1 MDKKNI
7 KKILNRVKENTRMEC
22 IRIRTRVS
30 EKSLPLTASKFGGTP
45 YWPDINNYPVANKRK
60 VYMTLLA
67 QINFSDLP
75 KNSVFPNKGLLQFF
89 LLDNDWPS
97 EYRVVYH
104 KDIDE
109 SVTPLPCFH
118 EGELDASKKINEY
131 IPTTLM
137 QDTVVVKMAN
147 GIKCSMDF
155 HGEKFF
161 WGDAGFP
168 VIGEL
173 ALDFSLEHDHVNMTE
188 DCFEDE
194 IREAAKQL
202 NIVLPE
208 YIDNGWTLLPE
219 GETAGETDIF
229 DDFLR
234 GGHKLLGYPYFVQND
249 CKDDGDVLLLQMDS
263 ADSDSGET
271 DNQNFIM
278 FGDAGVGRFFIP
290 YDDLKK
296 LDFAYATYDWDCC

>member
-1 MDKKNI
+1 MEI
-7 KKILNRVKENTRMEC
+7 KKILNQVKENTMTDV
-22 IRIRTRVS
+22 IRIRTKVS
-30 EKSLPLTASKFGGTP
+30 NKRLGLTESKFGGTP
-45 YWPDINNYPVANKRK
+45 YWPDINNYPIANKRK

-75 KNSVFPNKGLLQFF
+75 KNSVFPGKGLLQFF
-89 LLDNDWPS
+89 LLDNGWPS
-97 EYRVVYH
+97 EYKVVYH

-118 EGELDASKKINEY
+118 EGELDASKKVNEY

-137 QDTVVVKMAN
+137 QDTIVVKTPD
-147 GIKCSMDF
+147 GKKRLMDF
-155 HGEKFF
+155 HGEEFF
-161 WGDAGFP
+161 WRDAGFP
-168 VIGEL
+168 VMGEL
-173 ALDFSLEHDHVNMTE
+173 ALDFSLESDHVNMTE

-194 IREAAKQL
+194 IRKAAKQL

-208 YIDNGWTLLPE
+208 YIDNGWALLPE
-219 GETAGETDIF
+219 EETAGETKIF
-229 DDFLR
+229 DDFLN
-234 GGHKLLGYPYFVQND
+234 GGHKLLGHPYFVQND
-249 CKDDGDVLLLQMDS
+249 CKDDGDVLLFQMDS

-290 YDDLKK
+290 HDDLKK
-296 LDFAYATYDWDCC
+296 LDFTHVTYDWDCC